1 MCYRY
6 VIIFII
12 LGEGQQVFLLE
23 KTYSDHDQFT
33 GSGDISLKHYLILG
47 KKYLLLDQLYKSIL
61 SQQWQNAL
69 LWRQT
74 FNKTK
79 GEIKLFKKYLT
90 LAAQGKKKSGPWAVY
105 IWRGR
110 WEGGLISTN
119 WLLGLWGLARQ
130 VWNLQTD
137 QQAET
142 VR

>member
-1 MCYRY
+1 MGRGNKYFYWRKL
-6 VIIFII
+6 I
-12 LGEGQQVFLLE
+12 LTMTSLLVH
-23 KTYSDHDQFT
+23 K
-33 GSGDISLKHYLILG
+33 GDISWKHYLILG

-79 GEIKLFKKYLT
+79 AEIKYFKNT
-90 LAAQGKKKSGPWAVY
+90 LCQQHKGKKSGPWAVYLYLY

-130 VWNLQTD
+130 VWNLQAD